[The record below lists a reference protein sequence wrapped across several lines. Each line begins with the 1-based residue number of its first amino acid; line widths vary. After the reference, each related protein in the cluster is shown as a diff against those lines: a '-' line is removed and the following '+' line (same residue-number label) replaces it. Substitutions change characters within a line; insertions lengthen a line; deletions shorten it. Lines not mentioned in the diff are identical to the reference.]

1 MQLNQNRFVF
11 SNILNLPSNSHCMKP
26 VFLITLFAA
35 MLLSSSLFAQD
46 MILKKNNELIKC
58 KIKEIG
64 LDEIKYSLPEYSQD
78 VIFSIDKDDI
88 DKIIFENGK
97 EMEFQKNM
105 TNPEN
110 YKENKKNILKI
121 DFLSPL
127 TGNTTFAYERSLR
140 PGRSMEASLG
150 IIGLGNDIDDEN
162 AGGAFLK
169 VGYKFIKDP
178 DFYLR
183 GMRYAHILKGGYIK
197 PEIAFGFFSRDVWR
211 YNYDPYS
218 SYYDYQTSRSEVFS
232 GTLQL
237 IFGKQWVFDNAF
249 AVDLYAGVGY
259 GFSSENTGNDY
270 YYNNSGYHYGYMI
283 ADNSFPISFS
293 SGLKIGYLFK

>member
-1 MQLNQNRFVF
+1 
-11 SNILNLPSNSHCMKP
+11 MKP

-64 LDEIKYSLPEYSQD
+64 LDEIKYVLPEYSQD
-78 VIFSIDKDDI
+78 VTFSIDKDDV

-97 EMEFQKNM
+97 EMEFQKTMN
-105 TNPEN
+105 NPET

-150 IIGLGNDIDDEN
+150 IIGLGNDIDGEN

-169 VGYKFIKDP
+169 IGYKFIKDP

-197 PEIAFGFFSRDVWR
+197 PEIAFGFFSRDAWW
-211 YNYDPYS
+211 YNYD
-218 SYYDYQTSRSEVFS
+218 SYYYEPQKSRSDVFS

-237 IFGKQWVFDNAF
+237 IFGKQWVFDNTF

-259 GFSSENTGNDY
+259 GFSYEDKNYDY
-270 YYNNSGYHYGYMI
+270 YYNNSEYHYGYII
-283 ADNSFPISFS
+283 ADDSFPISFS